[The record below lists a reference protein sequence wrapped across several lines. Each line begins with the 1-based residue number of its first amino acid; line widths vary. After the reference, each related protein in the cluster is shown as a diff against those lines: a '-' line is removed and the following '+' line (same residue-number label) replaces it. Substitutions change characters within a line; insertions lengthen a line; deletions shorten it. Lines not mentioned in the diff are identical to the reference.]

1 MFDICLPIIEPTS
14 GSGMNVRTL
23 CLAIL
28 HHQDATGYE
37 IRKLST
43 EGKYAYFV
51 DASFGSIY
59 PALAKLEDEGLVS
72 CRQEQQDGKP
82 PRKIYTINDK
92 GRAALRT
99 NLQDAAS
106 PDVFRSEFL
115 LIGMCAS
122 LLEAGNLKRAL
133 DVHIAQ
139 VEDELLAIDQ
149 MCADMADSGDAW
161 LPDYGKSCLN
171 AKLSWLHDNYARIV
185 KQGEQAAATTAVA
198 QSATPSASVNSPPSD
213 KHPPPVSATP
223 QLAE

>member
-1 MFDICLPIIEPTS
+1 
-14 GSGMNVRTL
+14 MNVRTL

-59 PALAKLEDEGLVS
+59 PALAKLEDEGLVT

-99 NLQDAAS
+99 NLQEVPS

-115 LIGMCAS
+115 LIGMCAD
-122 LLEAGNLKRAL
+122 LLESGDLERAL

-139 VEDELLAIDQ
+139 VKDELSKIDQ
-149 MCADMADSGDAW
+149 MCADMGDGEGKW
-161 LPDYGKSCLN
+161 LPDYGKACMNSQLD
-171 AKLSWLHDNYARIV
+171 WLHANRARIV
-185 KQGEQAAATTAVA
+185 KHGEQAAAGL
-198 QSATPSASVNSPPSD
+198 SASAGAPAKSQKPTPPSAGFTE
-213 KHPPPVSATP
+213 A
-223 QLAE
+223 AE